1 MAKRLDARGLNCPAP
16 VLLAKETLE
25 KEDLQD
31 IEIVVDNE
39 SSRENVTRF
48 LASRGFSVTDIQEGT
63 DYLLKALRTTETGSA
78 GELQQVARS
87 APASATSLKILVLV
101 GSDRLGSGDDILGAK
116 LMISYIKTLK
126 EMGSE
131 LWQLIFVNNGVKLTI
146 EGSEVLPELLAYE
159 QSGITILAC
168 GTCLNHFG
176 LTDAKRVG
184 QTTNMLDIVTAMQ
197 LADKVI
203 TLG

>member
-1 MAKRLDARGLNCPAP
+1 MAKRLDARGLHCPAP
-16 VLLAKETLE
+16 VLLAKDTLE
-25 KEDLQD
+25 REDLNAL
-31 IEIVVDNE
+31 EIMVDNE

-48 LASRGFSVTDIQEGT
+48 LASRGFSVTGIQEGA
-63 DYLLKALRTTETGSA
+63 DFLLRAERAAGTGEAKLPESSA
-78 GELQQVARS
+78 RILPSTA
-87 APASATSLKILVLV
+87 AKTLVLI
-101 GSDRLGSGDDILGAK
+101 GSDRLGSGDDELGRK

-126 EMGSE
+126 EMGDE

-146 EGSEVLPELLAYE
+146 EQSAVLPELLEYE
-159 QSGITILAC
+159 RSGITILAC

-176 LTDAKRVG
+176 LNEAKRVG

>member
-1 MAKRLDARGLNCPAP
+1 MAKRLDARGLHCPAP
-16 VLLAKETLE
+16 VLLAKDTLE
-25 KEDLQD
+25 RDDLNAL
-31 IEIVVDNE
+31 EIMVDNE

-48 LASRGFSVTDIQEGT
+48 LASRGFSVTGIQEGA
-63 DYLLKALRTTETGSA
+63 DFLLRAERAAGTGEAKLPESSA
-78 GELQQVARS
+78 RILPSTA
-87 APASATSLKILVLV
+87 AKTLVLI
-101 GSDRLGSGDDILGAK
+101 GSDRLGSGDDELGRK

-126 EMGSE
+126 EMGDE

-146 EGSEVLPELLAYE
+146 EQSDVLPELQEYE
-159 QSGITILAC
+159 RSGITILAC

-176 LTDAKRVG
+176 LNDAKRVG

>member
-1 MAKRLDARGLNCPAP
+1 MAKRLDARGLHCPAP
-16 VLLAKETLE
+16 VLLAKDTLE
-25 KEDLQD
+25 REDLNAL
-31 IEIVVDNE
+31 EIMVDNE

-48 LASRGFSVTDIQEGT
+48 LASRGFSVTGIQEGA
-63 DYLLKALRTTETGSA
+63 DFLLRAERAAGTGEAKLPESSA
-78 GELQQVARS
+78 RILPSTA
-87 APASATSLKILVLV
+87 AKTLVLI
-101 GSDRLGSGDDILGAK
+101 GSDRLGSGDDELGRK

-126 EMGSE
+126 EMGDE

-146 EGSEVLPELLAYE
+146 EQSAVLPELQEYE
-159 QSGITILAC
+159 RSGITILAC

-176 LTDAKRVG
+176 LNEAKRVG

>member
-1 MAKRLDARGLNCPAP
+1 MAKRLDARGLHCPAP
-16 VLLAKETLE
+16 VLLAKDTLE
-25 KEDLQD
+25 REDLNAL
-31 IEIVVDNE
+31 EIMVDNE

-48 LASRGFSVTDIQEGT
+48 LASRGFSVTDIQEGA
-63 DYLLKALRTTETGSA
+63 DFLLRAERAAGTGEAKLPESSA
-78 GELQQVARS
+78 RVLPSTA
-87 APASATSLKILVLV
+87 AKTLVLI
-101 GSDRLGSGDDILGAK
+101 GSDRLGSGDDELGRK

-126 EMGSE
+126 EMGDE

-146 EGSEVLPELLAYE
+146 EQSAVLPELQEYE
-159 QSGITILAC
+159 RSGITILAC

-176 LTDAKRVG
+176 LNDAKRVG

>member
-1 MAKRLDARGLNCPAP
+1 MAKRLDARGLHCPAP
-16 VLLAKETLE
+16 VLLAKDTLE
-25 KEDLQD
+25 RDDLNAL
-31 IEIVVDNE
+31 EIMVDNE

-48 LASRGFSVTDIQEGT
+48 LASRGFSVTDIQEGA
-63 DYLLKALRTTETGSA
+63 DFLLRAERAAGTGEAKLPESSA
-78 GELQQVARS
+78 RVLPSTA
-87 APASATSLKILVLV
+87 AKTLVLI
-101 GSDRLGSGDDILGAK
+101 GSDRLGSGDDELGRK

-126 EMGSE
+126 EMGDE

-146 EGSEVLPELLAYE
+146 EQSAVLPELQEYE
-159 QSGITILAC
+159 RSGITILAC

-176 LTDAKRVG
+176 LNDAKRVG

>member
-1 MAKRLDARGLNCPAP
+1 MAKRLDARGLHCPAP
-16 VLLAKETLE
+16 VLLAKDTLE
-25 KEDLQD
+25 RDDLNAL
-31 IEIVVDNE
+31 EIMVDNE

-48 LASRGFSVTDIQEGT
+48 LASRGFSVTGIQEGA
-63 DYLLKALRTTETGSA
+63 DFLLRAERAAGTGEAKLPESSA
-78 GELQQVARS
+78 RVLPSTA
-87 APASATSLKILVLV
+87 AKTLVLI
-101 GSDRLGSGDDILGAK
+101 GSDRLGSGDDELGRK

-126 EMGSE
+126 EMGDE

-146 EGSEVLPELLAYE
+146 EQSAVLPELQEYE
-159 QSGITILAC
+159 RSGITILAC

-176 LTDAKRVG
+176 LNEAKRVG

>member
-1 MAKRLDARGLNCPAP
+1 MAKRLDARGLHCPAP
-16 VLLAKETLE
+16 VLLAKDTLE
-25 KEDLQD
+25 RDDLNAL
-31 IEIVVDNE
+31 EIMVDNE

-48 LASRGFSVTDIQEGT
+48 LASRGFSVTGIQEGA
-63 DYLLKALRTTETGSA
+63 DFLLRAERAAGTGEAKLPESSA
-78 GELQQVARS
+78 RILPSTA
-87 APASATSLKILVLV
+87 AKTLVLI
-101 GSDRLGSGDDILGAK
+101 GSDRLGSGDDELGRK

-126 EMGSE
+126 EMGDE

-146 EGSEVLPELLAYE
+146 KQSDVLPELQEYE
-159 QSGITILAC
+159 RSGITILAC

-176 LTDAKRVG
+176 LNDAKRVG

>member
-1 MAKRLDARGLNCPAP
+1 MAKRLDARGLHCPAP
-16 VLLAKETLE
+16 VLLAKDTLE
-25 KEDLQD
+25 REDLNAL
-31 IEIVVDNE
+31 EIMVDNE

-48 LASRGFSVTDIQEGT
+48 LASRGFSVTGIQEGA
-63 DYLLKALRTTETGSA
+63 DFLLRAERAAGTGEAKLPESSA
-78 GELQQVARS
+78 RILPSTA
-87 APASATSLKILVLV
+87 AKTLVLI
-101 GSDRLGSGDDILGAK
+101 GSDRLGSGDDELGRK

-126 EMGSE
+126 EMGDE

-146 EGSEVLPELLAYE
+146 EQSAVLPELQEYE
-159 QSGITILAC
+159 RSGITILAC

-176 LTDAKRVG
+176 LNDAKRVG

>member
-1 MAKRLDARGLNCPAP
+1 MAKRLDARGLHCPAP
-16 VLLAKETLE
+16 VLLAKDTLE
-25 KEDLQD
+25 REDLNAL
-31 IEIVVDNE
+31 EIMVDNE

-48 LASRGFSVTDIQEGT
+48 LASRGFSVTDIQEGA
-63 DYLLKALRTTETGSA
+63 DFLLRAERAAGIGETKLPESSARVLPSTTAKT
-78 GELQQVARS
+78 
-87 APASATSLKILVLV
+87 LVLI
-101 GSDRLGSGDDILGAK
+101 GSDRLGSGDDELGRK

-126 EMGSE
+126 EMGDE

-146 EGSEVLPELLAYE
+146 EQSDVLPELQEYE
-159 QSGITILAC
+159 RSGITILAC

-176 LTDAKRVG
+176 LNDAKRVG

>member
-1 MAKRLDARGLNCPAP
+1 MAKRLDARGLHCPAP
-16 VLLAKETLE
+16 VLLAKDTLE
-25 KEDLQD
+25 RDDLNAL
-31 IEIVVDNE
+31 EIMVDNE

-48 LASRGFSVTDIQEGT
+48 LASRGFSVTDIQEGA
-63 DYLLKALRTTETGSA
+63 DFLLRAERAAGTGEAKLPESSA
-78 GELQQVARS
+78 RVLPSTA
-87 APASATSLKILVLV
+87 AKTLVLI
-101 GSDRLGSGDDILGAK
+101 GSDRLGSGDDELGRK

-126 EMGSE
+126 EMGDE

-146 EGSEVLPELLAYE
+146 EQSDVLPELQEYE
-159 QSGITILAC
+159 RSGITILAC

-176 LTDAKRVG
+176 LNDAKRVG

>member
-1 MAKRLDARGLNCPAP
+1 MAKRLDARGLHCPAP
-16 VLLAKETLE
+16 VLLAKDTLE
-25 KEDLQD
+25 REDLNAL
-31 IEIVVDNE
+31 EIMVDNE

-48 LASRGFSVTDIQEGT
+48 LASRGFSVTGIQEGA
-63 DYLLKALRTTETGSA
+63 DFLLRAERAAGTGEAKLPESSA
-78 GELQQVARS
+78 RILPSTA
-87 APASATSLKILVLV
+87 AKTLVLI
-101 GSDRLGSGDDILGAK
+101 GSDRLGSGDDELGRK

-126 EMGSE
+126 EMGDE

-146 EGSEVLPELLAYE
+146 EQSDVLPELQEYE
-159 QSGITILAC
+159 RSGITILAC

-176 LTDAKRVG
+176 LNDAKRVG